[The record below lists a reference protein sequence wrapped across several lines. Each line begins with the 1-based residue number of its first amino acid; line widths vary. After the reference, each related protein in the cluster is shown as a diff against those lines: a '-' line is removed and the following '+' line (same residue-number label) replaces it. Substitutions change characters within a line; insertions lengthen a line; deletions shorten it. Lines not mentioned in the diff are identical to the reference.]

1 MDTHT
6 RLHKLAAKAATFR
19 GHSLSWGPLVISGA
33 RIRETARCRRCTA
46 TVSVDTRPESNGI
59 DIGGDAVAVNCPVS
73 L

>member
-1 MDTHT
+1 MDKQAT
-6 RLHKLAAKAATFR
+6 RAATQR
-19 GHSLSWGPLVISGA
+19 GHSLAWGPLVISGA